1 MIEILHSDAFGDGS
15 GTAATVAASVRES
28 ILRGQLRSGEQL
40 RQDKIAADYGV
51 SKIPVREALHRLE
64 ADGLVTFY
72 ANRGAF
78 VSELTADEAREI
90 SIMRVAMETVALR
103 HAMPNLTTE
112 HFERAER
119 IIAATD
125 NEADPFR
132 WSELN
137 WSFHANLYRPA
148 QLPRLQRML
157 RTLYN
162 NVARYFVIYQAVD
175 YSHKSQQEHREIL
188 EACQRGRGKLACI
201 LLENHL
207 TEAANVLVAN
217 LAQSHAEHI
226 EA

>member
-1 MIEILHSDAFGDGS
+1 MIEILHGDAVSDGS
-15 GTAATVAASVRES
+15 GTAAMVAASVRES
-28 ILRGQLRSGEQL
+28 ILRGELRSGEQL

-90 SIMRVAMETVALR
+90 AIIRVAMETVALR
-103 HAMPNLTTE
+103 HAIPHLTTE
-112 HFERAER
+112 HFARAER
-119 IIAATD
+119 IIVATD
-125 NEADPFR
+125 NETDPFR

-162 NVARYFVIYQAVD
+162 NVARYFVIYQAVN
-175 YSHKSQQEHREIL
+175 YSAKSQQEHREIL
-188 EACQRGRGKLACI
+188 DACQRGRANLACI

-207 TEAANVLVAN
+207 KDAADVLVAN
-217 LAQSHAEHI
+217 LEKMHI
-226 EA
+226 EKSAA